1 VNYYKRHIGDYAA
14 ATRHL
19 SLLEHGVY
27 CMLLDVYYTTERPLP
42 ADSRAVYRLVGARSD
57 EERSTV
63 DTILAEFF
71 TTEPDGHHQPRCDE
85 EIALKQ
91 EKSVK
96 NAEIGKKGGRP
107 KEITDSV
114 IPENPQ
120 ASATLLDENET
131 VSTNSPPRNPSHKP
145 IASNHD
151 SGTPDGVPVGGKS
164 AAIPD
169 CPHLLLIDLYGK
181 HLAQLPQPKPEL
193 WNGKNAE
200 SMRARWRWVLTAK
213 TRGGKRYA
221 QTGEQAL
228 DWFDRFFG
236 YVAKSDFLSG
246 RSGKWTGCDLGWLMK
261 ADNFA
266 KVVQGNYENKEQP
279 A

>member
-1 VNYYKRHIGDYAA
+1 MNYYKRHIGDYAA

-27 CMLLDVYYTTERPLP
+27 CMLLDVYYTTEKPLP

-71 TTEPDGHHQPRCDE
+71 TSVPDGFHQIRCDE
-85 EIALKQ
+85 EIAIKQ

-114 IPENPQ
+114 IPENPD
-120 ASATLLDENET
+120 ACPTLLDETET
-131 VSTNSPPRNPSHKP
+131 VSAKSPPRNPSHKP
-145 IASNHD
+145 LANNHD
-151 SGTPDGVPVGGKS
+151 SGTPDGVPTSGKPS
-164 AAIPD
+164 VPD
-169 CPHLLLIDLYGK
+169 CPHLLLLDLFGK
-181 HLAQLPQPKPEL
+181 HLPELPQPKPEL
-193 WNGKNAE
+193 WAGKNAE
-200 SMRARWRWVLTAK
+200 AMRARWRWVLTARSSK
-213 TRGGKRYA
+213 TNKRYA
-221 QTGEQAL
+221 ETGDQAL
-228 DWFDRFFG
+228 DWFDRFFA
-236 YVAKSDFLSG
+236 YVARSDFLSG
-246 RSGKWTGCDLGWLMK
+246 RSGKWTSCDLGWLMK

-266 KVVQGNYENKEQP
+266 KVVQGNYENKAP